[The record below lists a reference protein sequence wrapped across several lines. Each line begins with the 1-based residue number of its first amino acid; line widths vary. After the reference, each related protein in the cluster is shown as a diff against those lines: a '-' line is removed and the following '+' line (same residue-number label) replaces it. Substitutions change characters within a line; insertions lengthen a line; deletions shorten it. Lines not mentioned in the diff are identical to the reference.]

1 MSQPDKK
8 KKRKKRN
15 KKKKEE
21 IEQPVE
27 APKKKVDDEDA
38 YLDSIIKQT
47 EEEKQATGVLASLD
61 RPSVLSMDR
70 AHFNYKKE
78 LKALFAK
85 SAQAY
90 GALGLDEEEKE
101 EKRNRGAGQFAE

>member
-1 MSQPDKK
+1 M
-8 KKRKKRN
+8 
-15 KKKKEE
+15 
-21 IEQPVE
+21 E

-38 YLDSIIKQT
+38 YLDSIIKKT
-47 EEEKQATGVLASLD
+47 EEEKKATGVLAGCLD

-85 SAQAY
+85 SA
-90 GALGLDEEEKE
+90 
-101 EKRNRGAGQFAE
+101 